1 MSKYG
6 VTPDKEQE
14 LRKQM
19 ERLGVREA
27 DLEEQFVR
35 SPGPGGQKVNKSST
49 CVVLRHLPSGTL
61 VKVSQARSQAL
72 NRFLARR
79 LLCERLQEAQSGGSS
94 PRSVERARVRKQKQH
109 RKRRSRKDGN
119 GDSDDV

>member
-1 MSKYG
+1 M
-6 VTPDKEQE
+6 TPDKEQE

-94 PRSVERARVRKQKQH
+94 PRSVERARVRKQKQR